1 MPGLTTECVPCM
13 CHTSSALVGA
23 PVRGPGSASQDRRES
38 VPGGCGPMSI
48 KHGILFLPLLKS
60 APWTPHWLR
69 ASVKHCSLGSQKIE
83 APDELHSPSSFLPT
97 ERHQSVCL
105 PVLFSGG
112 SKTGR
117 FCASPTGT
125 YSRAVLKTAPEDR
138 HSPSTQAT
146 SPIERRRSAWNNKG
160 GAITPEQVAK
170 HR

>member
-1 MPGLTTECVPCM
+1 
-13 CHTSSALVGA
+13 
-23 PVRGPGSASQDRRES
+23 
-38 VPGGCGPMSI
+38 MSI
-48 KHGILFLPLLKS
+48 EHGVLFLTLLIS
-60 APWTPHWLR
+60 APRTPDWLP
-69 ASVKHCSLGSQKIE
+69 ANVKAGSLGSQEIE
-83 APDELHSPSSFLPT
+83 DFGDLHSPSSFLPA
-97 ERHQSVCL
+97 ERHPSVCL

-117 FCASPTGT
+117 FCASPTGM

-170 HR
+170 QR